1 MQSNNNHRLSSRLL
15 PSLAVLPLAVAAAS
29 VSAETLEERVA
40 RLETALAEK
49 EAAAVT
55 GTKGNTQYSF
65 GGYIKLD
72 AMVSQYSGGE
82 RATSS
87 VGDDFLV
94 PSVIPVGGESGD
106 AHFDMQ
112 AKHSRIWFKT
122 STQTDAGVISTH
134 IEMDFGVNQ
143 IGDERISNSSVNR
156 IRHAYVNWQ
165 YDDNSSLLAGQ
176 SWSTFF
182 NVGTLPETLDFVGPV
197 GTAFERQAQLRWT
210 HGVGNG
216 NSVMLA
222 IENPS
227 SGLNGGASGA
237 TGGGDFDNNSLP
249 DLVARY
255 NGKAGNMSYSAA
267 FMLREVA
274 YKENF
279 TNNLAQPIE
288 GDESEMGYA
297 LSLAAKWQLG
307 QDDVKAQLNAGNA
320 LGRYLGLQSYR
331 DGFIESNGDIELLD
345 TVGGYVAYRHFWAPK
360 WRSSFV
366 LSASETDNP
375 NDAPAGTA
383 KAYRSVHA
391 NLLYSPIAALTL
403 GGEWI
408 YGEKEVEGTINGD
421 DSGDLNRLQFS
432 AKYVF

>member
-1 MQSNNNHRLSSRLL
+1 MQSNNNDRLSSRLL
-15 PSLAVLPLAVAAAS
+15 PSLAVLPLAVAAIS
-29 VSAETLEERVA
+29 VSAETLEQRVA
-40 RLETALAEK
+40 RLEAALADK

-72 AMVSQYSGGE
+72 AMFSQYSGGE
-82 RATSS
+82 RALAS

-94 PSVIPVGGESGD
+94 ASVIPVGGDSGD
-106 AHFDMQ
+106 THVDMQ

-122 STQTDAGVISTH
+122 ATQTDAGMISTH

-156 IRHAYVNWQ
+156 VRHAYVNWQ
-165 YDDNSSLLAGQ
+165 YNDSSALLAGQ
-176 SWSTFF
+176 TWSTFF

-197 GTAFERQAQLRWT
+197 GTIFERQAQLRWT
-210 HGVGNG
+210 HSTGNG
-216 NSVMLA
+216 NSLMLA

-237 TGGGDFDNNSLP
+237 AGGGDFDNNALP

-255 NGKAGNMSYSAA
+255 NGSAGNMSYSAA
-267 FMLREVA
+267 LMLREVA

-279 TNNLAQPIE
+279 TNNLSQPIE

-320 LGRYLGLQSYR
+320 LGRYMGLQSFR

-345 TVGGYVAYRHFWAPK
+345 SIGGYVAYRHFWAPK

-366 LSASETDNP
+366 LSASETDTP

-383 KAYRSVHA
+383 KAYRSAHA

-408 YGEKEVEGTINGD
+408 YGEKEIEGTLNGD

-432 AKYVF
+432 VKYVF